1 LAAAKL
7 VTAVQTQSG
16 HISTGMVTT
25 HWLLPTLTSI
35 GRSDLAYQMLA
46 KTDYPSWGF
55 WLNLGATTMWE
66 HWDSLNADGTINTNC
81 YNYPMDSLNHANF
94 GTCAE
99 WFYRGILGIDLAQ
112 PAFAKIL
119 VSPQPGGGLTWAQ
132 GCYNSSQGP
141 ITSAWQLTNNLLTLT
156 VTIPAN
162 TTAEIHVPTTNA
174 TAITESGLPAASSP
188 GVTYAGTSNNAA
200 IYTVGSGNYT
210 FVSPYSVP
218 ILAVLNINA
227 TNETGSGSGTF
238 YPNWTVVTNGSLI
251 AGRLPSQAVGNFSE
265 EAPGRNVNSLTT
277 ANNLGITLINGTS
290 GTTTST
296 NYVTCGNGYGA
307 GSTLVYTLAGSTNG
321 YNLTNITVYGG
332 WADDGRDQQAYTV
345 YYSTVS
351 APASFILLGS
361 VSLNPPI
368 ASGIQSA
375 TRVTLTSSTGALAN
389 NVAAVKFDFTNPTT
403 ANGYCGYAAIT
414 VFGTAAFAPAIPAAL
429 NIAAVT
435 PGSLVMNV
443 GSLVVG
449 RSDALQSTTNLG
461 SGIWTTETNFV
472 ATQTAATFTNLITN
486 FAQKFYRVVGY

>member
-1 LAAAKL
+1 
-7 VTAVQTQSG
+7 
-16 HISTGMVTT
+16 
-25 HWLLPTLTSI
+25 
-35 GRSDLAYQMLA
+35 
-46 KTDYPSWGF
+46 
-55 WLNLGATTMWE
+55 
-66 HWDSLNADGTINTNC
+66 
-81 YNYPMDSLNHANF
+81 
-94 GTCAE
+94 
-99 WFYRGILGIDLAQ
+99 
-112 PAFAKIL
+112 
-119 VSPQPGGGLTWAQ
+119 
-132 GCYNSSQGP
+132 
-141 ITSAWQLTNNLLTLT
+141 
-156 VTIPAN
+156 
-162 TTAEIHVPTTNA
+162 
-174 TAITESGLPAASSP
+174 
-188 GVTYAGTSNNAA
+188 
-200 IYTVGSGNYT
+200 
-210 FVSPYSVP
+210 
-218 ILAVLNINA
+218 LNINA